1 MRPLRRI
8 TMLAARPHLPRRT
21 VRLRLTLV
29 YGGLFL
35 VSGAALLAITYAL
48 VVHATEGIVFES
60 GNLTGYI
67 VGSRGTPSG
76 PAPTGQS
83 EIGQA
88 QPGRPR
94 RSSRRMVRSKVVR
107 PRDGS
112 RP

>member
-88 QPGRPR
+88 QT
-94 RSSRRMVRSKVVR
+94 
-107 PRDGS
+107 
-112 RP
+112 